1 MIESGGRYLITQRRT
16 TAVLPN
22 LWEFPGGKVEPGER
36 DEDALRREIR
46 ERLDAD
52 VRVSQMISFVRH
64 PYERYTVDLH
74 LYQCEL
80 LSDVQVFDVWRDAE
94 ALGPARRSLALRLTF
109 QAQDRTLSDDEVR
122 PFREAIVEHLRLSTN
137 DGRIRPMISIRRNTT
152 RNGIWR
158 PSWQST
164 PRIPIRSTPG
174 RPIVSG

>member
-1 MIESGGRYLITQRRT
+1 MSERIVRVVAAVIESGGRYLITQRRA

-80 LSDVQVFDVWRDAE
+80 LSDVRVCAV
-94 ALGPARRSLALRLTF
+94 
-109 QAQDRTLSDDEVR
+109 QD
-122 PFREAIVEHLRLSTN
+122 FR
-137 DGRIRPMISIRRNTT
+137 
-152 RNGIWR
+152 W
-158 PSWQST
+158 
-164 PRIPIRSTPG
+164 IRSDEFDDFEFTPADEASMTKLLEE
-174 RPIVSG
+174 R

>member
-1 MIESGGRYLITQRRT
+1 MIYGGAMSERIVRVVAAVLESGGRYLITQRRA

-52 VRVSQMISFVRH
+52 VRVLQMISFVRH

-80 LSDVQVFDVWRDAE
+80 LSDVRIVSV
-94 ALGPARRSLALRLTF
+94 
-109 QAQDRTLSDDEVR
+109 QD
-122 PFREAIVEHLRLSTN
+122 FR
-137 DGRIRPMISIRRNTT
+137 
-152 RNGIWR
+152 W
-158 PSWQST
+158 
-164 PRIPIRSTPG
+164 IRSDEFDDFEFTPADEASMTKLLEE
-174 RPIVSG
+174 R

>member
-1 MIESGGRYLITQRRT
+1 MSERIVRVVAAVLESGGRYLITQRRA

-52 VRVSQMISFVRH
+52 VRVLQMISFVRH

-80 LSDVQVFDVWRDAE
+80 LSDVRIVSV
-94 ALGPARRSLALRLTF
+94 
-109 QAQDRTLSDDEVR
+109 QD
-122 PFREAIVEHLRLSTN
+122 FR
-137 DGRIRPMISIRRNTT
+137 
-152 RNGIWR
+152 W
-158 PSWQST
+158 
-164 PRIPIRSTPG
+164 IRSDEFDDYEFTPADEASMTKLLEE
-174 RPIVSG
+174 R